1 MGNVN
6 KLNDAHPIRCWHRY
20 TFTAA
25 LAMSLYAA
33 NGTAQALR
41 VRPGVTRA
49 RWGTTPAGD
58 TVWQYTLVNARG
70 TAVRAITLGAIIT
83 NILVRDRDG
92 KLDDVVLGM
101 PDVEGYLTKSP
112 YFGAVAGRYA
122 NRIARGRFT
131 LDGTTYT
138 LATNNGPNHLHGGL
152 VGFDKRIW
160 AGRAVQ
166 RVQTDS
172 GVGVAFSLTSA
183 DGDQGYPGE
192 LRVTARY
199 LLTDDDRII
208 IDYRAVTS
216 KPTVVNL
223 TQHSYFNLAGAKRGD
238 ILANVL
244 TVDAD
249 RYVPVDATLIP
260 TGELAPVEGTPF
272 DFRTPMAVGAR
283 IDANDEQLRRAGGY
297 DHSFVI
303 RRSRPGLAHAAQVF
317 EPLTGRTLD
326 VWTTEPAVQVY
337 TGNFLDGTVAGKGGR
352 RYAHRGAICLETTH
366 FPDTPNHP
374 SFPSA
379 TLRPGEVFTSRTIY
393 GFGVR

>member
-1 MGNVN
+1 M
-6 KLNDAHPIRCWHRY
+6 NDANNSGDAQVIRRRY
-20 TFTAA
+20 TFAGA
-25 LAMSLYAA
+25 LVIALYAA
-33 NGTAQALR
+33 NGMAQA
-41 VRPGVTRA
+41 PAGHPPVTRA
-49 RWGTTPAGD
+49 RWGTTPTGD

-70 TAVRAITLGAIIT
+70 TTVRAITLGAIIT
-83 NILVRDRDG
+83 NVLVRDRDG

-131 LDGTTYT
+131 LDGKTYT

-152 VGFDKRIW
+152 VGFDKGIW
-160 AGRAVQ
+160 AARAVQ
-166 RVQTDS
+166 TAQSDS
-172 GVGVAFSLTSA
+172 GPGVAFSLTSA

-192 LRVTARY
+192 LRVIVRY
-199 LLTDDDRII
+199 LLTDDDRLV

-216 KPTVVNL
+216 KPTIVNL

-238 ILANVL
+238 VLGNVL
-244 TVDAD
+244 SVDAD
-249 RYVPVDATLIP
+249 RYVPVDSTLIP
-260 TGELAPVEGTPF
+260 TGALAPVAGTPF
-272 DFRTPMAVGAR
+272 DFRAPKAIGAR

-303 RRSRPGLAHAAQVF
+303 RRSGPGLAHAAHLF

-326 VWTTEPAVQVY
+326 VWTTEPALQVY
-337 TGNFLDGTVAGKGGR
+337 TGNFLDGTIVGKDGR
-352 RYAHRGAICLETTH
+352 KYAHRGAICLETTH
-366 FPDTPNHP
+366 FPDTPNHA

-379 TLRPGEVFTSRTIY
+379 TLRPGEVFTSRTVY
-393 GFGVR
+393 AFGVR